1 MYADISGTV
10 LRPGCRRCIVGLAAR
25 NTLRATRGTHHPAA
39 FAHICISIFAF
50 AGESQ
55 LLHHC
60 LPGSDLR
67 HR

>member
-39 FAHICISIFAF
+39 FAHICIRFSPSPANLSFCIIVFPA
-50 AGESQ
+50 AT
-55 LLHHC
+55 
-60 LPGSDLR
+60 
-67 HR
+67 